1 MKVGSVLSRLDP
13 FIHFII
19 SSISFCATF
28 FKTYQK
34 FLPHFT
40 GIARYS
46 NLMEELMLFDEGGS
60 VRVVWP
66 LGVIM
71 WTQGGVETR
80 GPQSGDRELD
90 HLLLYFHWCAA
101 RLCGAARVALL
112 CNTSDTGAVT
122 LGDQRSSAVD
132 TVLICISWSY
142 THRLPP
148 EIIARYFRYI
158 RI

>member
-1 MKVGSVLSRLDP
+1 MDSQYFESWIS
-13 FIHFII
+13 FI
-19 SSISFCATF
+19 SSRPFYPFYYIINFICVTF
-28 FKTYQK
+28 SKTYQK

-101 RLCGAARVALL
+101 RLCGAAGGPIV
-112 CNTSDTGAVT
+112 
-122 LGDQRSSAVD
+122 
-132 TVLICISWSY
+132 
-142 THRLPP
+142 
-148 EIIARYFRYI
+148 
-158 RI
+158 